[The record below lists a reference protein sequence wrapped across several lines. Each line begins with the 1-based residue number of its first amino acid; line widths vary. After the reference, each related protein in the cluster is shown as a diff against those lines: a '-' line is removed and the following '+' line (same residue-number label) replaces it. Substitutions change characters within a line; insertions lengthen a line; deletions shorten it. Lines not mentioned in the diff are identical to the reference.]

1 MFGSVTWRIECHS
14 LWLYGSMGLGRGSM
28 GLGRIKCFVLNC
40 REDWVFCSEGGLGV
54 LCCGVILLLCLE
66 CLVYKCAVTHS

>member
-1 MFGSVTWRIECHS
+1 
-14 LWLYGSMGLGRGSM
+14 M